1 MPVCPLFAVGLG
13 GKCGTVEQRLQGG
26 RDRDRLPA
34 AAAPAGRA
42 IDSEDR
48 LFGQRPPSANKR
60 PFPLSQLL
68 TPIATSTGILHNS
81 GEARFRPYQ
90 SARLRRTI
98 LPCRVRANMRR
109 REFLRVLGSGAAV
122 WPVIARAQQ
131 TRRMRCIGV
140 LAGLAENDPEG
151 QRRLTALLQGL
162 RELGWIEGQNLRIEY
177 RWGTNDLARMRT
189 IAQELVAIHPDLL
202 LALSS
207 SPAVVAFQK
216 ETSTIPILFVNTT
229 DPIGGGITPSLSRPS
244 SNVTGFTNF
253 EYSIS
258 GKWMDLLKKCAP
270 HVARASL
277 LFNPDTAPYGL
288 SYVLSF
294 EAAAALLI
302 VEPHTMSV
310 RDVAEM
316 ERAIAV
322 LGTGNGL
329 IVVNDTFNLSN
340 RKVIMALAAQYQ
352 LPAIY
357 PLHFFATEG
366 GLMSY
371 GPDVVEIH
379 RRSASYIDRIL
390 KGESAGNLPIQ
401 QPTKYELVINTKT
414 ARMLGLDVPPTLL
427 ASADQVIE

>member
-1 MPVCPLFAVGLG
+1 
-13 GKCGTVEQRLQGG
+13 
-26 RDRDRLPA
+26 
-34 AAAPAGRA
+34 
-42 IDSEDR
+42 
-48 LFGQRPPSANKR
+48 
-60 PFPLSQLL
+60 
-68 TPIATSTGILHNS
+68 
-81 GEARFRPYQ
+81 
-90 SARLRRTI
+90 
-98 LPCRVRANMRR
+98 MRR

-122 WPVIARAQQ
+122 WPVVARAQQ